1 MHRQDQLFMTT
12 RRCKQRE
19 RGVGLLEA
27 LVALAV
33 LAFGMLAMT
42 RFQTRLIGA
51 GTEAQNR
58 LLAMRLGDELLN
70 MVRVDTD
77 NAACYTN
84 PQGTCSSTD
93 ASSARTKWLSDV
105 QASLPLSQ
113 TPVAQINGSQL
124 TVTINW
130 NAKGTSADESALV
143 AHQVQVTTDVRP

>member
-1 MHRQDQLFMTT
+1 VIKRRRRQ
-12 RRCKQRE
+12 

-27 LVALAV
+27 LIALAV

-58 LLAMRLGDELLN
+58 LLAMRFGDELLN

-77 NAACYTN
+77 NAACYTS
-84 PQGTCSSTD
+84 PQGTCGSSSAD
-93 ASSARTKWLSDV
+93 SARTKWLSDV

-113 TPVAQINGSQL
+113 SPVAQISGNQL

-130 NAKGTSADESALV
+130 NAKATSAGETALA

>member
-1 MHRQDQLFMTT
+1 MQRQDQLLVTK
-12 RRCKQRE
+12 RRRAQ
-19 RGVGLLEA
+19 RGVGLMEA
-27 LVALAV
+27 LIALAI

-58 LLAMRLGDELLN
+58 LVAMRFGDELLN

-77 NAACYTN
+77 NAACYTS
-84 PQGTCSSTD
+84 PQGACASTT

-105 QASLPLSQ
+105 QASLPQSQ
-113 TPVAQINGSQL
+113 TPVAQISGNQM

-130 NAKGTSADESALV
+130 NAKATGEEESALA